1 MPLLKRDGV
10 ELYYETHG
18 TGPALLLTHGYGAT
32 AEMWRGQVAPLSRMH
47 TLVLWDMRGHGRTV
61 APADDAFYSEAA
73 TIADMAAILDAVG
86 VKRAIVGGLSLGGYM
101 SLAFYGAHPERV
113 TALLVID
120 TGPGFRKDE
129 ARAQWNE
136 RARERAAT
144 LEREGLGHLQS
155 RSKEMAMSQHRSA
168 DGLARAARGMLT
180 QRDDHV
186 IRGLPEIAVP
196 ALVVAGA
203 LDTPFLAATDYMA
216 QKIPNAT
223 KVVID
228 GAGHAVNI
236 DQPAAFNDTVERFL
250 ATLA

>member
-1 MPLLKRDGV
+1 MPLLPRNGV

-18 TGPALLLTHGYGAT
+18 NGPALLLTHGFAAT
-32 AEMWRGQVAPLSRMH
+32 SEMWREQVAPLSRRH

-61 APADDAFYSEAA
+61 APADDAFYSEAE
-73 TIADMAAILDAVG
+73 TVADMAAILDAVG

-136 RARERAAT
+136 RARERAAA
-144 LEREGLGHLQS
+144 LEREGLGQLQS
-155 RSKEMAMSQHRSA
+155 RSKEMAMSRHGSA
-168 DGLARAARGMLT
+168 EALARAARGMLT
-180 QRDDHV
+180 QRDDRV
-186 IRGLPEIAVP
+186 IRGLPDIAVP
-196 ALVVAGA
+196 ALVIAGA
-203 LDTPFLAATDYMA
+203 QDAPFLAATDYMA

-223 KVVID
+223 KVIIE
-228 GAGHAVNI
+228 GAGHAANI
-236 DQPAAFNDTVERFL
+236 DQPAAFNDALERFL